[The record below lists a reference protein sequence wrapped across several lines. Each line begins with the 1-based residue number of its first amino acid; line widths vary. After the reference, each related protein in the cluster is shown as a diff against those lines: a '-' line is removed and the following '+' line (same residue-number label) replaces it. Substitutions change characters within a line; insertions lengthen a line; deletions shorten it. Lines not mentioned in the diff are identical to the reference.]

1 MPVCGACNEV
11 IVDAEG
17 NERPEA
23 RIPHAC
29 RSCKKPLHSYLHESC
44 NVHMPEDGEYF
55 CNEQCE
61 ANLTFGGN
69 SSSSPSESE
78 SMHPS
83 PVRREDD
90 AWDDENITIAQLMDA
105 ATASRRRGVVVPTG
119 ATREE
124 AELAPVT
131 EEPPAPAPI
140 AAPVTEEPRAPAL
153 VAAPVRVDDDKL
165 EDGSK
170 LSLTDVVAVG
180 ARVAMSYMTVD
191 GDKSSG
197 KWWHGYVA
205 SYENDIATIG
215 FDDADL
221 ERFHTKELQGL
232 FEMEKLVVAKEG
244 ATGGR
249 VSSEETHLRA
259 TGVCCMKH
267 GEKQYPVG
275 VFLQDML
282 CLDKLC
288 SQPIY
293 HSHIIAPQALEEAL
307 ADIKGTRT
315 TRGKSADNSKSE
327 LSGYKTFKH
336 GAYATYHDTED
347 GVNRTYEEVVLGVM
361 CFQFRDAL
369 RLGHIVNQKL
379 LGRPAAEAI
388 GIGASLVTWG

>member
-1 MPVCGACNEV
+1 MEAVATRLTEPLAERLKAVESARSSAGPKTDYGRRAAPNAAGTGAASGKYVHSERKADSKPVPTK
-11 IVDAEG
+11 AEG
-17 NERPEA
+17 
-23 RIPHAC
+23 
-29 RSCKKPLHSYLHESC
+29 KKPAR
-44 NVHMPEDGEYF
+44 PI
-55 CNEQCE
+55 
-61 ANLTFGGN
+61 ATPAGGD
-69 SSSSPSESE
+69 
-78 SMHPS
+78 M
-83 PVRREDD
+83 
-90 AWDDENITIAQLMDA
+90 DE
-105 ATASRRRGVVVPTG
+105 G
-119 ATREE
+119 ATGSAAKRAAESLE
-124 AELAPVT
+124 ASM
-131 EEPPAPAPI
+131 
-140 AAPVTEEPRAPAL
+140 RN
-153 VAAPVRVDDDKL
+153 
-165 EDGSK
+165 
-170 LSLTDVVAVG
+170 
-180 ARVAMSYMTVD
+180 D
-191 GDKSSG
+191 GDGLLDTRVKAVSALQAD
-197 KWWHGYVA
+197 YRTA